1 MTVTGARKGPAFC
14 DLEGF
19 VWDSVFINELLHEAL
34 EGIYS
39 NENSLFPFGIQT
51 INNIRLRYGIYQS
64 FCRGSDSRAISQNV
78 SELDIQVVN
87 RWSKKERSKG
97 QKAAE
102 RMELHYADQNLLDEC
117 FRRYTNA
124 M

>member
-1 MTVTGARKGPAFC
+1 M
-14 DLEGF
+14 
-19 VWDSVFINELLHEAL
+19 WDSVFINELLNEAL
-34 EGIYS
+34 EGVYPDQKA
-39 NENSLFPFGIQT
+39 LFPFGIQT
-51 INNIRLRYGIYQS
+51 IDDIRLRYGIYRL
-64 FCRGSDSRAISQNV
+64 FRWGSDSRAISQNV

-97 QKAAE
+97 QRAAE